1 MSVVF
6 LSSDGMPNLNVT
18 MLISYATIGPFCS
31 IGVGAIMIIT
41 MSVVE
46 TDCTVSVGLSDGTK

>member
-6 LSSDGMPNLNVT
+6 LSSDGMPNLNVE

-31 IGVGAIMIIT
+31 IGEGGDILNSM
-41 MSVVE
+41 
-46 TDCTVSVGLSDGTK
+46 